1 MNESVLVVAA
11 HPDDEVLGCGGTI
24 ARLTAQGRPVHVLIL
39 ADGEGSRAN
48 SLPGAL
54 ASRQSAARQANAIL
68 GSTSL
73 ELLGLPDNR
82 LDSLDLLD
90 LVKLVEIRIER
101 YRPTM
106 VLTHH
111 AGDLN
116 IDHRIAH
123 EATITACR
131 PQPQHS
137 VRELLFFEIP
147 SSTEWRPTSSG
158 PAFAPN
164 WFEDISEALDIKL
177 SALLAYPNEL
187 RDFPHSRSLRAIE
200 SLARWRGAGV
210 GVNAAEGFIVGRC
223 IR

>member
-11 HPDDEVLGCGGTI
+11 HPDDELLGCGGTI

-158 PAFAPN
+158 PV
-164 WFEDISEALDIKL
+164 SC
-177 SALLAYPNEL
+177 
-187 RDFPHSRSLRAIE
+187 RA
-200 SLARWRGAGV
+200 
-210 GVNAAEGFIVGRC
+210 
-223 IR
+223 